1 MSEST
6 SPIAQRVQ
14 SSSSSSSSSI
24 DTRGKHRIQA
34 EVKRLEQ
41 EARILEEELE
51 QLDKLDKAST
61 KCKEMLS
68 NVETRP
74 DPLLPQTRGP
84 LNPLWDRW
92 FEGPPDSKGACL
104 SNAKRE
110 FGSLLD
116 EIREANRHRPRHS
129 LKPNKPHPIHPLPKL
144 EAVFG
149 PGSSGSHFRS
159 SELPTFPLTMTQ
171 SLQLFTSATR
181 SPGISLSKHSLSKPS
196 PSTAAFRF
204 PLSFPKSSIRA
215 SSSPDSNPLSSA
227 FTSQVLVSENGS
239 TVGGGALSSSVTREF
254 VPVITDSTAIE
265 VDTVTEAELKENGF
279 RSTRRTKLVCT
290 IGPVTCGFEQ
300 LEALAVG
307 GMNVARINMCHGTR
321 DWHRMVIERVRRLNE
336 EKGYAVA
343 IMMDT
348 EGSEIHMGDLGG
360 ASSAKAEDGEIWTF
374 SVRAFDSTLP
384 ERTINVNY
392 GGFAEDVRV
401 GDDLLVDGGMVR
413 FEVIEK
419 IGPDVK
425 CLCTDPG
432 LLLPRANL
440 TFWRDGHLVRERNA
454 MLPTISSKDW
464 LDIDFGIAEGVDFLA
479 ISFVKSAEVI
489 KHLKSYIA
497 ARSRGSDIS
506 IIAKIESLDSL
517 NNLEEIIVAS
527 DGAMVA
533 RGDLGAQIPLE
544 QVPSVQ
550 QKVVQLCRQLNKPVI
565 VASQLL
571 ESMIEY
577 PTPTR
582 AEVADISE
590 AVRQRS
596 DALMLSGESAMGQY
610 PDKALAVL
618 RNVSLRIE
626 KWWREEKRHE
636 PMELPEVGSSS
647 SDSILEEICNSAAKM
662 ANNLEVDAIFVYT
675 KTGHMASLLS
685 RCRPDCPIFAFTETT
700 SVRRRLNLQ
709 WGLIPFRMSFSDDME
724 NNLNKIFLL
733 LKARNLIK
741 SGDLVIAVSDML
753 QSIQVMNVP

>member
-1 MSEST
+1 MSQSVNLFT
-6 SPIAQRVQ
+6 P
-14 SSSSSSSSSI
+14 SSSSSSCRSNNSLAIPKHFQTSFLKPSSI
-24 DTRGKHRIQA
+24 PVGYR
-34 EVKRLEQ
+34 
-41 EARILEEELE
+41 
-51 QLDKLDKAST
+51 
-61 KCKEMLS
+61 
-68 NVETRP
+68 
-74 DPLLPQTRGP
+74 
-84 LNPLWDRW
+84 
-92 FEGPPDSKGACL
+92 
-104 SNAKRE
+104 
-110 FGSLLD
+110 
-116 EIREANRHRPRHS
+116 
-129 LKPNKPHPIHPLPKL
+129 
-144 EAVFG
+144 
-149 PGSSGSHFRS
+149 
-159 SELPTFPLTMTQ
+159 
-171 SLQLFTSATR
+171 
-181 SPGISLSKHSLSKPS
+181 
-196 PSTAAFRF
+196 RF
-204 PLSFPKSSIRA
+204 PVASFPNLTVKA
-215 SSSPDSNPLSSA
+215 LSSDLDP
-227 FTSQVLVSENGS
+227 VLVSENG
-239 TVGGGALSSSVTREF
+239 TGGGVGGGVLSHASPEYTSAAVPDSSS
-254 VPVITDSTAIE
+254 IE

-290 IGPVTCGFEQ
+290 IGPATSGFEQ

-321 DWHRMVIERVRRLNE
+321 EWHRTVIDRVRKLNE

-348 EGSEIHMGDLGG
+348 EGSEIHMGDFGG

-384 ERTINVNY
+384 EHTINVNY
-392 GGFAEDVRV
+392 EGFAEDVKV
-401 GDDLLVDGGMVR
+401 GDELLVDGGMVR

-425 CLCTDPG
+425 CRCTDPG

-440 TFWRDGHLVRERNA
+440 TFWRDGSLVRERNA

-464 LDIDFGIAEGVDFLA
+464 LDIDFGIAEGVDFIA

-489 KHLKSYIA
+489 THLKSYIA
-497 ARSRGSDIS
+497 ARSRDSDVS
-506 IIAKIESLDSL
+506 VIAKIESIDSL
-517 NNLEEIIVAS
+517 KNLEEIIRAS

-544 QVPSVQ
+544 QVPSAQ
-550 QKVVQLCRQLNKPVI
+550 QKIVQVCRQLNKPVI

-582 AEVADISE
+582 AEVADVSE
-590 AVRQRS
+590 AVRQRA

-610 PDKALAVL
+610 PEKALAVL
-618 RNVSLRIE
+618 RSVSLRIE
-626 KWWREEKRHE
+626 RWWREEKRYE
-636 PMELPEVGSSS
+636 AMELPEVDSSFA
-647 SDSILEEICNSAAKM
+647 DSISEEICISAAKM
-662 ANNLEVDAIFVYT
+662 ANNLEVDALFVYT

-685 RCRPDCPIFAFTETT
+685 RCRPDCPIFAFTSTT

-709 WGLIPFRMSFSDDME
+709 WGLIPFRLSFSDDME
-724 NNLNKIFLL
+724 SDLNKTFSL